1 MFIGS
6 TPNLKHINLNQNMG
20 SLTPHAVEV
29 VAAAF
34 IEFATFLRDLN
45 HVE

>member
-1 MFIGS
+1 
-6 TPNLKHINLNQNMG
+6 MG
-20 SLTPHAVEV
+20 SLIPHALEE